1 MDLIASLYTGSG
13 YWNPLVWLI
22 AIVVVVVI
30 IYLIWSRG
38 ESGYKKGTLQTTPFI
53 SGNPEPEK
61 SGVHIP
67 GGNLYWGYTEALKGY
82 YSRLVPLHT
91 GSLNDYLLWYLGVTA
106 IIMVLVVVT
115 A

>member
-22 AIVVVVVI
+22 AIVVVFVI
-30 IYLIWSRG
+30 VYLIWSRG

-61 SGVHIP
+61 SGVHVP

-91 GSLNDYLLWYLGVTA
+91 GRLNDYLLWYLGVTA
-106 IIMVLVVVT
+106 IIMVVVVVT